1 MGMKKA
7 FLSGWRREGLCR
19 FLFAACEKEWERMSK
34 IKRAYHYR
42 FVPTDEQKTML
53 ARTFGCCRYIY
64 NWALNLKSA
73 SYRET
78 GKSPGFAA
86 LCAMLPALKTQPET
100 AWLAEVSSVPLQQ
113 SLRHL
118 DRAFVNFFAGRASY
132 PAFKKKHGP
141 QSVTYTAAAFT
152 WKDGQLPLA
161 KTDGPL
167 AIRWSRPLPDGA
179 TPSTV
184 TISRDAVG
192 RYFVYLL
199 LEEEITPLPV
209 SPERI
214 GIDLGL
220 TALVSTSG
228 GEKVDNPKYL
238 AQEEKKLARA
248 QKRHAKKRKGSRNR
262 EKARRRVARIH
273 ARIRDK
279 RRDYQHQLSTRLIR
293 ENQVI
298 CVESLAVKNMLQ
310 HPTLVKAIA
319 DVGWGEFLRQLEYKA
334 QWYGRTLI
342 KIDRW
347 YPSSKTCSV
356 CGEVLA
362 SLELDVREWICRQC
376 GTHHDRDLNA
386 ARSFLAEGLRVYA
399 AGLAVSACGGDVRPI
414 LDGIREGSLQGSRN
428 PHS

>member
-152 WKDGQLPLA
+152 WKDGQLTLA

-179 TPSTV
+179 TPST
-184 TISRDAVG
+184 ISRDAVG
-192 RYFVYLL
+192 RYFVSLL

-310 HPTLVKAIA
+310 HPTLARAIA

-362 SLELDVREWICRQC
+362 SLELDVREW
-376 GTHHDRDLNA
+376 
-386 ARSFLAEGLRVYA
+386 SVYA
-399 AGLAVSACGGDVRPI
+399 AGLAVSAMFLMFPPRLCHYKHI
-414 LDGIREGSLQGSRN
+414 LLRR
-428 PHS
+428 